1 VKPGHDDWG
10 GATRPSDN
18 NLRVI
23 RRSTRRIA
31 IEALGGL
38 MAVAALR
45 SP

>member
-31 IEALGGL
+31 IEARSGL
-38 MAVAALR
+38 IADVTVR
-45 SP
+45 